1 MKQLG
6 RESNNTCFSR
16 RERQLE
22 LKVAETSRELSDLK
36 SMLQRM
42 STLTEKTELNKELKD
57 KLSNDE
63 SSQNPNENGTVTVIN
78 NDLLINLQEEFVQ
91 RL

>member
-1 MKQLG
+1 
-6 RESNNTCFSR
+6 
-16 RERQLE
+16 
-22 LKVAETSRELSDLK
+22 
-36 SMLQRM
+36 MLQRM

-78 NDLLINLQEEFVQ
+78 NDLLINLQEGFVQ